1 MHHLER
7 LVLLLTVPLFLAS
20 CMNASLEAFSS
31 QLRAT
36 GTLQPAYKPSDIVPI
51 RWATAHGT
59 MEPDYLTLEMS
70 SDGGSTWTMIESRLE
85 NDGEYDWNISTLTP
99 TVYSV
104 RLTAVIRASQDIV
117 EVGSFLLDNQVPV
130 VGADQTIVVTEDTP
144 QSFTLNAP
152 TENDQYRIV
161 FVSSPT
167 RGTLTGCVANSNVL
181 NCLYSPNLN
190 NEIDDSFTYKIV
202 DRAGNESAVATV
214 TLDVTPV
221 NDIPVIQ
228 TLACPTTIGENYNYS
243 CTIAA
248 TDVDLPSPLT
258 LTYHLDGTTTC
269 GGWLS
274 IDANTGEVSGTP
286 GAAEVGT
293 NCQVDVYAEDNV
305 AGQSTRFS
313 WNISVTNSAPIINV
327 TGGPYSLLEDAAFAV
342 IIPGANVSSI
352 EESGSTYSLVTPTA
366 SGDHCVDHVAS
377 PAASNLRIDA
387 STGEVSFRPAPD
399 YQGVCYIRI
408 ALTDSFP
415 STGYTEVALT
425 VTNVQ
430 DAPVVA
436 TNLTPCS
443 ASATEDVAYSCTV
456 AITDPDPENLT
467 VIRDGS
473 DDCVW
478 LTETPS
484 SDGRTVTISGTPD
497 NSNVGGCQ
505 LEIRATDPNAAS
517 HMQSLA
523 ITVANA
529 APTLT
534 IATPDV
540 LTEDDASFASSVV
553 EVLSDADVSSLDE
566 GQGVYSLVYTGLS
579 GTACNDTSVV
589 ATPASDILINTT
601 TGAVSIKPR
610 AHYFGSCFAKIRF
623 NDGNGAGNSIVDQEI
638 EIIVN
643 PVNDAPTI
651 TSVPTTWEI
660 LLDPSGNKVEN
671 VPLTL
676 SVGPANESA
685 QTASLICTNSNPT
698 RLNVNCSA
706 TRVGDGSVNIVLT
719 ATPGVDSS
727 AVVTVKV
734 KDDAGG
740 TDESTVATINV
751 SLTDAVVLAPI
762 AVDTLN
768 YDIWSK
774 ASTEYS
780 TAVANSS
787 RTFVVRVNPGVK
799 VYSNDPQYAAMV
811 TGTSSG
817 ALSTTARVRL
827 INQGSIIGA
836 SGAGGASAVSG
847 DPGPL
852 RQGQDGGTAFQVYAL
867 HANVTIINEGFIF
880 GGGGGGG
887 RGGTDNNDG
896 AQGQGGAGEGPLA
909 AAVAGSAGASSG
921 GVGGGAATALA
932 VGATVHDY
940 IPSNGAAQIN
950 ASAGQGG
957 SSCLIGS
964 ALGNDPGQ
972 AKFGRGGFG
981 AGFGGG
987 AGTCSLSYGGGGGGG
1002 YFGGGGG
1009 SGGLSDVSDGA
1020 NVNTDVNG
1028 YNGGNGGAAIQV
1040 PNSVVNPG
1048 DVNIVILPEAGSQI
1062 AGCVWNDISQRYL
1075 TGVTGDSDVNTRTL
1089 TFSSTAA
1096 QSVNAPSSVRV
1107 WNNGRGKA
1115 YR

>member
-1 MHHLER
+1 
-7 LVLLLTVPLFLAS
+7 
-20 CMNASLEAFSS
+20 MNASLEAFSS

-36 GTLQPAYKPSDIVPI
+36 GTLNPAYKPSDTVPI

-59 MEPDYLTLEMS
+59 MEPDYIKLEMS
-70 SDGGSTWTMIESRLE
+70 SDGGATWTVIEAKLE

-99 TVYSV
+99 AVYNI
-104 RLTAVIRASQDIV
+104 RLTAVIRSSEDVI

-144 QSFTLNAP
+144 QNFTLNTP
-152 TENDQYRIV
+152 TENDQYKLV
-161 FVSSPT
+161 FMTNPS
-167 RGTLTGCVANSNVL
+167 RGTLTGCVANSSVL
-181 NCLYSPNLN
+181 NCSYTPNLN
-190 NEIDDSFTYKIV
+190 NEADDSFTYKVV

-221 NDIPVIQ
+221 NDLPVIQ

-269 GGWLS
+269 GAWLT

-286 GAAEVGT
+286 AAAEVGT
-293 NCQVDVYAEDNV
+293 NCQVDVYAEDDV

-366 SGDHCVDHVAS
+366 SGDHCVDHAAS
-377 PAASNLRIDA
+377 PASSNLTIDA
-387 STGEVSFRPAPD
+387 STGEVSFRPAAD

-415 STGYTEVALT
+415 STGYTELALT

-467 VIRDGS
+467 VIRDGG

-484 SDGRTVTISGTPD
+484 ADGRTVTISGTPD
-497 NSNVGGCQ
+497 DTNVGGCQ

-529 APTLT
+529 PPTLT
-534 IATPDV
+534 IGTPDV

-589 ATPASDILINTT
+589 ATPASDILINAT

-623 NDGNGAGNSIVDQEI
+623 DDQNGAGNSVVDQEI

-660 LLDPSGNKVEN
+660 LLDPGVNKVEN

-762 AVDTLN
+762 AADAVN

-774 ASTEYS
+774 AKNEYS
-780 TAVANSS
+780 TTVANSN

-799 VYSNDPQYAAMV
+799 VYSTDPTKAAMM
-811 TGTSSG
+811 TGTVDG
-817 ALSTTARVRL
+817 ALATTARVRL

-836 SGAGGASAVSG
+836 SGAGGASSSIA
-847 DPGPL
+847 DPGGV
-852 RQGQDGGTAFQVYAL
+852 REGQDGGTALQIYAN

-887 RGGTDNNDG
+887 RGGTENSDG
-896 AQGQGGAGEGPLA
+896 ANGSGGAGEGPMST
-909 AAVAGSAGASSG
+909 AVAGGAGNSG
-921 GVGGGAATALA
+921 GVGGAAATSLSA
-932 VGATVHDY
+932 GATTPGY
-940 IPSNGAAQIN
+940 IPSNGHAQTN
-950 ASAGQGG
+950 GSGGQGG
-957 SSCLIGS
+957 SSCLIGA
-964 ALGNDPGQ
+964 ALGNNPGE

-987 AGTCSLSYGGGGGGG
+987 AGSCSLAYGGGGGGG

-1009 SGGLSDVSDGA
+1009 SGGLSNVVGDS
-1020 NVNTDVNG
+1020 NVNNDVNG
-1028 YNGGNGGAAIQV
+1028 YRGGNGGAAIQV
-1040 PNSVVNPG
+1040 PNSVVNPS
-1048 DVNIVILPEAGSQI
+1048 DINIVIQSEPGSQI
-1062 AGCVWNDISQRYL
+1062 AGCVWNDISQKYL
-1075 TGVTGDSDVNTRTL
+1075 TGVTNDSDFNARVL
-1089 TFSSTAA
+1089 TFSPTAA
-1096 QSVNAPSSVRV
+1096 QSVNAPSSIRV